1 MTAESGRAQ
10 ADCPRSTRAE
20 VRNPV
25 LALPAAGILAT
36 IDPDM
41 RALLALL
48 FGDLQQDARAR
59 AHQNWNRHKAVMAAY
74 WSAVATVATYAGHI
88 RRTLYG
94 PAGHRNRT
102 PLLLRQQGYS
112 PIPVRDWAE
121 ASRCYCQRRDRSGL
135 GARDFVEAELTIG
148 DTVIARISY
157 NGRIWLAGDW
167 QPGDTP
173 LYDNAAS
180 NLRLP

>member
-1 MTAESGRAQ
+1 MTAEPGRAQ
-10 ADCPRSTRAE
+10 ANRPRSSRAE

-25 LALPAAGILAT
+25 LALPAARSLAT
-36 IDPDM
+36 LDPNT
-41 RALLALL
+41 RAFLALL
-48 FGDLQQDARAR
+48 LGDLQQDARTR
-59 AHQNWNRHKAVMAAY
+59 AHQNWSSHKAVMAAY
-74 WSAVATVATYAGHI
+74 WSAVATYAGHI
-88 RRTLYG
+88 RRTIDG
-94 PAGHRNRT
+94 SPGNRSRT
-102 PLLLRQQGYS
+102 LLPLRQPDYS

-135 GARDFVEAELTIG
+135 GARDFAEAELTIG

-157 NGRIWLAGDW
+157 NGRIWLASDW

-180 NLRLP
+180 STAAN